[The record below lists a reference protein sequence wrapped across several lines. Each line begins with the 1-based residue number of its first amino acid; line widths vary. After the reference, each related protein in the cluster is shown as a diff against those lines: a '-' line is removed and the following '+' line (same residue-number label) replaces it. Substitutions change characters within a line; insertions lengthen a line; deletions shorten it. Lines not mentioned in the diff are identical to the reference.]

1 MEKTN
6 KVINVKNLNDENRSF
21 DIKKLL
27 LKSSDCIFTFAG
39 AYFKQDGEFIQV
51 SREDERASFYSYID
65 MESGKTVN
73 VPVGYSDIFEEVN
86 HVSSFNYDY
95 IKFDNNFYSE
105 LKRKE
110 EENKRFVR
118 TISSQR

>member
-6 KVINVKNLNDENRSF
+6 KVISVKNLNDENRSF

-39 AYFKQDGEFIQV
+39 AYFEQDGEFIQV
-51 SREDERASFYSYID
+51 SREDDRASFYSYID

-73 VPVGYSDIFEEVN
+73 VPTVYSDIFEEVN
-86 HVSSFNYDY
+86 HVSNFNYDH